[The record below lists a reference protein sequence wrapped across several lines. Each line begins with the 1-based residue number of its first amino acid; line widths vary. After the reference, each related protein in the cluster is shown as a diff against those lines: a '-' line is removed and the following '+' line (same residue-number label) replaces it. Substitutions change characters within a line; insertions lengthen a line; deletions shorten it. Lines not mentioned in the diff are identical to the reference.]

1 MRRTPGWPVWAL
13 TFTRCAVEGLCISA
27 SWYGFRTLTPAC
39 AGIEPLVSRTL
50 DHFWALALARA
61 CVENLGRGGT
71 FVGTV
76 WTLTLAGVGIET
88 LGACTEC
95 DGRAFAL
102 TGICIKFLRW
112 MAISPCKAN
121 TITNPEAEL
130 LASWAG
136 LVAALASAPVV
147 VEVISTWTGTI
158 SAMAV

>member
-1 MRRTPGWPVWAL
+1 LVRRTPGWPVWAL
-13 TFTRCAVEGLCISA
+13 TFTRCAVEVLRISA
-27 SWYGFRTLTPAC
+27 SRCGFRTLTPAC
-39 AGIEPLVSRTL
+39 AGIEPLVSRAL

-71 FVGTV
+71 LVGTV

-121 TITNPEAEL
+121 TAASLKAECFPSWTVYP
-130 LASWAG
+130 SWANTPAEI
-136 LVAALASAPVV
+136 VA
-147 VEVISTWTGTI
+147 EDKW
-158 SAMAV
+158 